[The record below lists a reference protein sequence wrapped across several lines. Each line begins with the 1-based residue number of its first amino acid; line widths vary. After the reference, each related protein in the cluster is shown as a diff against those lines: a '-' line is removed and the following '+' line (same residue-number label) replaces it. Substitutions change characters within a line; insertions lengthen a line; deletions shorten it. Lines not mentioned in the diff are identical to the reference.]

1 MVSCPFCWGGE
12 EGIEGRALGG
22 GLRVAFGVRERA
34 RRSSEEE
41 GLEIGVGEVVRLR
54 VVERV
59 RGAK

>member
-1 MVSCPFCWGGE
+1 MDE
-12 EGIEGRALGG
+12 RALGG
-22 GLRVAFGVRERA
+22 DLREALGERERA

-41 GLEIGVGEVVRLR
+41 GAEMGVGEVVRLR